1 MSDTSDDVRRAAV
14 TSLAFLLFKN
24 PAQVPRIVQLLSES
38 YNPHV
43 RCGATLALGIAC
55 AGTGLQDAVEILE
68 PMTKDS
74 VDFVRQGAFIA
85 LGMVL
90 VQQSEASS
98 ASLASTRALYTKV
111 VSDKHEDPMSRFG
124 AALGQGFID
133 AGGRNVTIS
142 LQSRA
147 GSKNTSAIVG
157 MVMFCQ
163 FWYWYP
169 LAHCACL
176 AFEPTGII
184 GLNGDLKVKLVD
196 IPEFASLTFLFRRPN
211 LTLFLMR
218 SQAYSHTRQRPSLP
232 RRRPSL
238 KLRPLFYRRPPKS
251 RPGRRRKRLL
261 RAIRWILTRN
271 PRLRKT
277 VMWR

>member
-1 MSDTSDDVRRAAV
+1 MRKLLHIAVSDTSDDVRRAAV

-24 PAQVPRIVQLLSES
+24 PGQVPRIVQLLSES

-68 PMTKDS
+68 PLTKDG

-90 VQQSEASS
+90 VEQSEAVSPS
-98 ASLASTRALYTKV
+98 VASTRANYSKIV
-111 VSDKHEDPMSRFG
+111 ADKHEDPMARFG
-124 AALGQGFID
+124 AALGQGLID

-157 MVMFCQ
+157 MTLFCQ

-169 LAHCACL
+169 LAHAACL
-176 AFEPTGII
+176 AFEPTGVI
-184 GLNGDLKVKLVD
+184 GLTAELKVRGCIVGIKR
-196 IPEFASLTFLFRRPN
+196 ALTSGACYF
-211 LTLFLMR
+211 
-218 SQAYSHTRQRPSLP
+218 
-232 RRRPSL
+232 
-238 KLRPLFYRRPPKS
+238 
-251 RPGRRRKRLL
+251 
-261 RAIRWILTRN
+261 
-271 PRLRKT
+271 
-277 VMWR
+277 